1 MCVLCITGRTSAL
14 SFFNL
19 LSFQSLFFF
28 MRVVVEICGWD
39 VEPVRETSKREGE
52 GTEKSA
58 SLMLYI
64 FWTCS
69 FCFSFFYGNVFL
81 DYLVMPMAELGGG

>member
-1 MCVLCITGRTSAL
+1 MCVCVLCITGRTSAL

-28 MRVVVEICGWD
+28 MRAVVEICGWD

-69 FCFSFFYGNVFL
+69 FCFSFFMEMSFL
-81 DYLVMPMAELGGG
+81 ITL